1 MGFASE
7 KSKALWK
14 RMLASFKS
22 SQSLANSVQLFCPA
36 FAPDKEGGGDPFPPD
51 GFFRKD
57 PFRISRRGGIR
68 PFHMVVPQLALGKPY
83 RLPVLFRQEKGGAR
97 QQEQSAYF
105 GRKFL
110 FRMVPP
116 QLSRQLCK
124 GSPIGLRSL

>member
-1 MGFASE
+1 
-7 KSKALWK
+7 
-14 RMLASFKS
+14 MLASFKS

-83 RLPVLFRQEKGGAR
+83 RLPVLFRQEKGGAV
-97 QQEQSAYF
+97 S
-105 GRKFL
+105 K
-110 FRMVPP
+110 
-116 QLSRQLCK
+116 S
-124 GSPIGLRSL
+124 SPLIPAESSSSEWFPHSLAASFAREA